1 MFKDFDKRLE
11 RDIKR
16 LCNARHKQN
25 TLIADGSIEL
35 NPLNVKVVSHSMQ
48 RYAVWFGGSILAS
61 TPNFYAAAHTKQKYD
76 EYGPSICR
84 HNPVFGAFM

>member
-16 LCNARHKQN
+16 LCNARHKFQQ
-25 TLIADGSIEL
+25 SISNVAP
-35 NPLNVKVVSHSMQ
+35 NPMNVKVVSHSMQ
-48 RYAVWFGGSILAS
+48 RFAVWSGGSLLAS
-61 TPNFYAAAHTKQKYD
+61 TPDFYTAAHTKKKYD

-84 HNPVFGAFM
+84 HNPVFGAFI

>member
-16 LCNARHKQN
+16 ICTARHRVN
-25 TLIADGSIEL
+25 TQKVDGSIEL
-35 NPLNVKVVSHSMQ
+35 NPLNVRVVSHSMQ
-48 RYAVWFGGSILAS
+48 KFAVWFGGSILAS
-61 TPNFYAAAHTKQKYD
+61 VPQFYPAAHTKQKYD

-84 HNPVFGAFM
+84 HNPVFGAFI